1 MEEPQTENAERTEAQ
16 LVEQV
21 KNQVEY
27 YFSKENLLVDPFLT
41 SQMDAQMCVPISI
54 VMKVRHSSVA
64 WLPCILL
71 LTFFCYSSLHSSP
84 SSRRSPTTSQSCA
97 ARWWIPLR

>member
-1 MEEPQTENAERTEAQ
+1 MEEPQTDTSADRTEAQ

-27 YFSKENLLVDPFLT
+27 YFSTENLQSDPFLS

-54 VMKVRHSSVA
+54 VMKVRWLSS
-64 WLPCILL
+64 LL
-71 LTFFCYSSLHSSP
+71 L
-84 SSRRSPTTSQSCA
+84 Q
-97 ARWWIPLR
+97 

>member
-1 MEEPQTENAERTEAQ
+1 MEEPQTDTSADRTEAQ

-27 YFSKENLLVDPFLT
+27 YFSTENLQSDPFLS

-54 VMKVRHSSVA
+54 VMKVLLRDLTVV
-64 WLPCILL
+64 WLPSTWDC
-71 LTFFCYSSLHSSP
+71 SS
-84 SSRRSPTTSQSCA
+84 
-97 ARWWIPLR
+97 